1 MTQSKTSK
9 PLLAAYLVDGADTL
23 KRETVV
29 KRLRERIAR
38 VADLEFNSD
47 RFDGATATGADIVN
61 ACNTA
66 PFGGDVR
73 LVEVTHAD
81 KLRKADS
88 EQIVAYLK
96 NPNATTVLELVTE
109 KLAKNTRLYKAV
121 AALGKSAVID
131 CTPMKEDALKR
142 AVRSMATSHG
152 FTITPDAASL
162 LVDRIGT
169 DTVSIDSQLE
179 KIGMAH
185 RGSDPVNE
193 NEVMQLVSETVEA
206 RPWDLVTAF
215 SERNLKKC
223 LYLLPRLKSSSPFAL
238 LSMCTTR
245 VRELICARAVLERG
259 GGPAQIARSLNKKDW
274 QVKRHLHY
282 ARAFAPAELEQ
293 ALVLSRDTEQAMK
306 SGSDPDEAFRLWLA
320 TVLAQGTANQRK

>member
-9 PLLAAYLVDGADTL
+9 PLLPAYLVDGADAL

-47 RFDGATATGADIVN
+47 RFDGTKDSGADIVS

-73 LVEVTHAD
+73 LVEVVHAD

-88 EQIVAYLK
+88 EQVVAYLK
-96 NPNATTVLELVTE
+96 NPNTTTVLELVAE

-121 AALGKSAVID
+121 ASLGKSAVID

-142 AVRSMATSHG
+142 AVRSMAMSHG

-223 LYLLPRLKSSSPFAL
+223 FHLLPRLKSSSPFAL

-259 GGPAQIARSLNKKDW
+259 GGPAQLAKALKKKDW
-274 QVKRHLHY
+274 QVKRHLRY
-282 ARAFAPAELEQ
+282 ARLFTSAELER
-293 ALVLSRDTEQAMK
+293 ALVLSRNAEQAMK
-306 SGSDPDEAFRLWLA
+306 SGSDPDEEFRLWLA
-320 TVLAQGTANQRK
+320 TVLAPANRGNRR